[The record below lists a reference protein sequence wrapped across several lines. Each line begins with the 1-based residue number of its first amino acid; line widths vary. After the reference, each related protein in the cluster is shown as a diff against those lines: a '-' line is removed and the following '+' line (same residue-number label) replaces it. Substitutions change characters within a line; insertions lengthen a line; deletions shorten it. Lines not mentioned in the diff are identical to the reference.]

1 MWHHHQAA
9 YNSDDCCK
17 NVSWGLDGS
26 CFPGQ
31 DCLSN
36 LKIAGPSVL
45 DVDQL
50 PDPWVDLSCSFHY
63 SQQEYKELDLKWY
76 FSTDEEPFL
85 QWVPSSGRKPQT
97 IGQRFKNRLEV
108 RHSATN
114 SSQESRIDQII
125 RVERPSV
132 HLSGDY
138 TCKVASF
145 FAEERSSHNLLIF
158 CM

>member
-1 MWHHHQAA
+1 M
-9 YNSDDCCK
+9 
-17 NVSWGLDGS
+17 
-26 CFPGQ
+26 
-31 DCLSN
+31 
-36 LKIAGPSVL
+36 L

-63 SQQEYKELDLKWY
+63 TQQEYKELDLKWY

-114 SSQESRIDQII
+114 SSEGLNIEQII

-138 TCKVASF
+138 TCKGREAAITS
-145 FAEERSSHNLLIF
+145 
-158 CM
+158 